1 MVVKYTGWLTN
12 GKQFDSSWDRD
23 STIDA
28 DLFSDSS
35 GQQIRLSR
43 AGKRVWSARPVGSQV
58 LLVIPPDQAYG
69 DKEQGPIPA
78 NSTLVFVIDILAAQ
92 QTKDSNFD
100 EAVRQIQNSLRLS
113 SSVPFISS

>member
-1 MVVKYTGWLTN
+1 MTRAKNGEPSIDMNGQGSVDSLISQTLIKGNGAKLTDKNTVVVKYTGWLTN

-35 GQQIRLSR
+35 GQHQVIE
-43 AGKRVWSARPVGSQV
+43 GWQKV

-78 NSTLVFVIDILAAQ
+78 NSTLVFVIDILAAY
-92 QTKDSNFD
+92 
-100 EAVRQIQNSLRLS
+100 
-113 SSVPFISS
+113 